1 MTDLQTLLS
10 TAALSDSSA
19 YASAAVADA
28 DVLRGHRALARR
40 KLKQRAGRSALLG
53 AVVVAG
59 VGVVQLQHGSSAP
72 ATRATPSTQQA
83 ASATALVAYTGK
95 QPAGFTVDA
104 VPAGWTI
111 QSVNTYALTIA
122 RVGATDLD
130 PSSYA
135 SKLVV
140 MLKSKAVP
148 IPTAGTPVAVGTG
161 RGVIS
166 YFDPSAAQLFFKDS
180 TGRVL
185 DIQVPPS
192 LHWSAAQIGQFGASV
207 HANSGAAT
215 TAG

>member
-10 TAALSDSSA
+10 TAALPDSSA

-40 KLKQRAGRSALLG
+40 KLKQRAGRSMLLG

-59 VGVVQLQHGSSAP
+59 VGVVQLQNGSSAP
-72 ATRATPSTQQA
+72 STQAQRATHET
-83 ASATALVAYTGK
+83 ATALVAYTGK

-104 VPAGWTI
+104 VPSGWTI

-122 RVGATDLD
+122 RVGTTDVD

-135 SKLVV
+135 GKLVV
-140 MLKSKAVP
+140 MLKSKAVTM
-148 IPTAGTPVAVGTG
+148 PTAGTPVAVGSG
-161 RGVIS
+161 QGVIS
-166 YFDPSAAQLFFKDS
+166 YFDPRAAQLFYKDS
-180 TGRVL
+180 AGRVL

-192 LHWSAAQIGQFGASV
+192 LHWSAAQIGKFGASI